1 MRLHEIITELFSRDF
16 EPHPD
21 NHWQSLGGGGYTFFV
36 GERQYE
42 VNLKDMPGIG
52 APIQR
57 VEFAMRTENGL
68 LSWDITKTGN
78 SGLVLELVAYSLRHE
93 YNSTDVKGFFFTA
106 KELSRRKLYNVLAQ
120 KLAESVGWDLRPDLA
135 EWINYSNEQPY
146 LIVEQD
152 FAKRLDKARHEKGDA
167 AKQTPLVR
175 QPDTFGSIPFRFD

>member
-21 NHWQSLGGGGYTFFV
+21 NHWQPLGGGYRFFV

-42 VNLKDMPGIG
+42 VNLKDMPSIG

-78 SGLVLELVAYSLRHE
+78 SGLVLELVAYSLRDE

-106 KELSRRKLYNVLAQ
+106 KEPSRQKLYGVLARKLADT
-120 KLAESVGWDLRPDLA
+120 VGWDLRPDLA
-135 EWINYSNEQPY
+135 EWINYSKEKPY

-152 FAKRLDKARHEKGDA
+152 FAKRLDKARREEDDA
-167 AKQTPLVR
+167 AKQPQL
-175 QPDTFGSIPFRFD
+175 D